1 MKGKAKRISGAREAQ
16 KAREGQGR
24 KQEAERK
31 KTWLVSKRSPSLSS
45 PGRSSASLILLSPFL
60 FSGLPLSNCACLA
73 GLYNVYL
80 FLLVFIS
87 FSGFSRLQEKRR
99 MDSHETN
106 LTGDDE
112 IIVTK
117 TIRSVSGRFVSV
129 D

>member
-1 MKGKAKRISGAREAQ
+1 M
-16 KAREGQGR
+16 
-24 KQEAERK
+24 
-31 KTWLVSKRSPSLSS
+31 LVSKRSPSLSS

-73 GLYNVYL
+73 GLYNVYF

-117 TIRSVSGRFVSV
+117 TIRSVSGKFVSV

>member
-1 MKGKAKRISGAREAQ
+1 MREKRKRHARD
-16 KAREGQGR
+16 REGNRRQN
-24 KQEAERK
+24 EK
-31 KTWLVSKRSPSLSS
+31 KHGLSAS
-45 PGRSSASLILLSPFL
+45 VPLLFPPPGRSSASLILLSPFL

-73 GLYNVYL
+73 GLYNVYF

-117 TIRSVSGRFVSV
+117 TIRSVSGKFVSV